1 MLKKEHAK
9 EYALMVFKASI
20 KGLANV
26 KISWKTGS
34 SRYSHD
40 YGYGYVVEGNFEDGS
55 RGRLVVVKN
64 DDPFPKMFYVSYEPN
79 DSIEDDSIDGENC
92 LWMHVVEQ
100 LWRQENG
107 YKIGFLQAIGK
118 DEDEFVFHNIL
129 SRLESKD
136 IDSLRIELDLLGKD
150 RQEEKV
156 E

>member
-20 KGLANV
+20 KGLVDA
-26 KISWKTGS
+26 KISWTTNT

-55 RGRLVVVKN
+55 RGRLVVVIG
-64 DDPFPKMFYVSYEPN
+64 DDPFPKMFYVSFTPD
-79 DSIEDDSIDGENC
+79 DSVEDDSIDGESC

-100 LWRQENG
+100 LWGQEHNG
-107 YKIGFLQAIGK
+107 YRIGFLQANSK
-118 DEDEFVFHNIL
+118 NEDELVFHNIL
-129 SRLESKD
+129 SRLESRD

-150 RQEEKV
+150 RQEEV